1 MSREIIER
9 MDIDR
14 DILFLKIVLV
24 RMNLLFFAIRA
35 IFFFL
40 PFSKLSLLN
49 HFFVEKTREEFILY
63 VSLCLRHSLIVQNIH
78 RLLINVC

>member
-14 DILFLKIVLV
+14 DILFLKIV

-49 HFFVEKTREEFILY
+49 HFFVEKIREEFILY

>member
-14 DILFLKIVLV
+14 DILFLKIV

-49 HFFVEKTREEFILY
+49 HFFVAKTREEFILY